1 MESLEINAMSAS
13 QLLDRIEQTGIVD
26 KKTITRLRKEVENSA
41 KPLKA
46 KAVAKYL
53 VDKGL
58 MTQAQVDRLLESLP
72 AEGKAQN
79 TDDLL
84 DLGAKPAG
92 GGKGRADITVAV
104 DPDATRV
111 FGADEVVE
119 LVDADEVIEV
129 PVEVQVPARAN
140 DPLFSPTP
148 PGASE
153 GLFGETVA
161 AERPQRSS
169 GGSGFKGKVDSSNQ
183 WQTKWLFIAFGL
195 LSILTLVGAVLYL
208 SLSGESADNLF
219 KMAEA
224 SFNQTAYLD
233 AATKYRELYTTY
245 PSNEK
250 ADYARVKEVQS
261 LLAEAHK
268 DKKYNEV
275 LTVASPPEPP
285 ADKPLDPGLPKPKS
299 RLEEVLDLKEFDEI
313 RQDVALMLANSLLAE
328 SEAALKKQTNA
339 EMAQATTKLEGY
351 VGEFVDRDIYIPGN
365 IKKTPAIATQ
375 LEKLTNNIKLL
386 RGSIKK
392 EEDYA
397 KALVEIKELSDKSET
412 DKAFDVFNTLVRT
425 YGDMGA
431 RADLRT
437 LMKEVS
443 TKEIG
448 LVKPAELDV
457 AAQAPNKTSAIAQQV
472 LLYCTSKDRFEEKKV
487 DPAAGAEATPPA
499 ETEIRALV
507 DDILPVLAEG
517 SVFGVNAGNGTIL
530 WRQFVG
536 YETSH
541 QPQWTDRIQ
550 KKNLLL
556 CDQRDHSLL
565 CVDGQTGTPIWRS
578 VVGQPFM
585 QPTVVDETIYLATR
599 SGAVVRLDPYTGNK
613 MAATQLPKKLLAPLE
628 KAEGVPYIYAVAEDS
643 NLYVLSAE
651 DLSCAEVFY
660 IGHFPGSVTQA
671 PLYWSGYLLVPVNG
685 SDYCELHVLKFA
697 EKGLRADRAQV
708 FRLADGPISLPP
720 SRLGRWMLFL
730 ADNGEVK
737 ILELNTTEG
746 EAPIRLVAEDKFEN
760 RGRDRFYML
769 AEGSSLWIA
778 SKGLVRYGIQ
788 RTLGKFERENIVNPG
803 DYFLAPLAKI
813 DSTLFHLRRRDG
825 SRQVSVSAV
834 DSQTLAEIWRTDFG
848 AAAPAEP
855 IVAGNELAIV
865 SAQGDAFLVDQAAF
879 EANAVRN
886 PLKASA
892 IDQALNF
899 VERIELEGQRHA
911 FVAPAGSSDVL
922 MLDLASRRS
931 QVSRMQAPAD
941 NPATVPVGLGPDLIV
956 PTTKGQVVRI
966 DPNNGRIVGTPFL
979 PTLKP
984 GVEVAWNRPA
994 HLGGG
999 KVLLGDHQ
1007 KTLYLLD
1014 GSDRKILRE
1023 VGRADVDGQL
1033 VSSIAGKD
1041 GNAFVVADVAG
1052 NHTLLK
1058 LDIGENV
1065 QVGSTMKLDGQVVAG
1080 PWLVG
1085 DNLFLLLDDGQLHVF
1100 NLQGE
1105 TLWKLDVANQ
1115 QVAGIS
1121 PREGGWD
1128 IALVSGR
1135 ILRVDAAGAV
1145 EKTIEIGQP
1154 IRLAPIQAMGRIIVC
1169 AADGTMLVLNPD
1181 QL

>member
-1 MESLEINAMSAS
+1 MSAS

-26 KKTITRLRKEVENSA
+26 KKTIARLRKEVENSA

-58 MTQAQVDRLLESLP
+58 MTQTQVDRLVESLP

-84 DLGAKPAG
+84 LLPGKPASPAES
-92 GGKGRADITVAV
+92 GKGKAGVTQAV

-111 FGADEVVE
+111 FGVDEVVE
-119 LVDADEVIEV
+119 LVDADEVLEV
-129 PVEVQVPARAN
+129 PVEVQSPIRAN
-140 DPLFSPTP
+140 DPLFAAP
-148 PGASE
+148 PLGTNE

-161 AERPQRSS
+161 SERPQRSS
-169 GGSGFKGKVDSSNQ
+169 GGTSFKGKVDSSNQ

-224 SFNQTAYLD
+224 SFNQGTYLD
-233 AATKYRELYTTY
+233 AATKYEELYKSF

-268 DKKYNEV
+268 GKKFNEV
-275 LTVASPPEPP
+275 LTIASPPP
-285 ADKPLDPGLPKPKS
+285 ANPDAAQDPSKPKPKS
-299 RLEEVLDLKEFDEI
+299 ILEEVLDLKEFDEI

-328 SEAALKKQTNA
+328 SETALKKQTNA

-351 VGEFVDRDIYIPGN
+351 VSEFVDRDVYIPGN

-375 LEKLTNNIKLL
+375 LEKLNNNIKLL

-397 KALVEIKELSDKSET
+397 KALVEIKGLSDKSET
-412 DKAFDVFNTLVRT
+412 DKAFEVFNTLVRT

-431 RADLRT
+431 RAELRT

-448 LVKPAELDV
+448 LVKPADLEV
-457 AAQAPNKTSAIAQQV
+457 AAQAPSVSSAIAQQV

-487 DPAAGAEATPPA
+487 DPAPGTEATPPA

-507 DDILPVLAEG
+507 DDVLPVLAEG
-517 SVFGVNAGNGTIL
+517 SVFGVNAGNGTLL

-536 YETSH
+536 YETTH

-556 CDQRDHSLL
+556 CDQRDQSLL
-565 CVDGQTGTPIWRS
+565 CVDGLTGSLIWRS

-585 QPTVVDETIYLATR
+585 QPTVVDGAIYIATR
-599 SGAVVRLDPYTGNK
+599 SGAVVRIDPYTGNK

-651 DLSCAEVFY
+651 DLTCAEVFY

-671 PLYWSGYLLVPVNG
+671 PLFWSGYLLVPVNG

-697 EKGLRADRAQV
+697 EKGLRTERAQV
-708 FRLADGPISLPP
+708 FRLADGPVSLPP

-769 AEGSSLWIA
+769 AEGSNLWIA

-803 DYFLAPLAKI
+803 DYFLAPMAKI

-848 AAAPAEP
+848 SAAPAEP

-899 VERIELEGQRHA
+899 VERIELDGQRHA

-922 MLDLASRRS
+922 MLDLEKRRS

-941 NPATVPVGLGPDLIV
+941 NPATIPVGIGPDLLV

-979 PTLKP
+979 PSLKP

-994 HLGGG
+994 HLGSGR
-999 KVLLGDHQ
+999 VLLGDHQ

-1014 GSDRKILRE
+1014 GSDRKVLRE
-1023 VGRADVDGQL
+1023 AGRTEVDGEL

-1041 GNAFVVADVAG
+1041 SSAFVVADVAG
-1052 NHTLLK
+1052 NQTLLK
-1058 LDIGENV
+1058 LEVNDKV
-1065 QVGSTMKLDGQVVAG
+1065 QVSGTTKLDGQVVAG

-1105 TLWKLDVANQ
+1105 SLWKLDVSNQ

-1121 PREGGWD
+1121 AREGGWD
-1128 IALVSGR
+1128 IALVTGR
-1135 ILRVDAAGAV
+1135 ILRVDAAGAIQ
-1145 EKTIEIGQP
+1145 KTIEIGQP
-1154 IRLAPIQAMGRIIVC
+1154 IRLAPVQAMGRVIVC
-1169 AADGTMLVLNPD
+1169 AADGTLLVLNPD